1 MNTTKKYLL
10 AIFSIVLL
18 IACDNEAFFELERP
32 NQFPWVNVNE
42 LELGVREPYYLQN
55 REPWT
60 HAFGTMAL
68 KNFTESDIALFLPPI
83 RRSQCLRGILQP
95 GIQQGGTRLRDGR
108 DVRETVR
115 DGNRL

>member
-1 MNTTKKYLL
+1 M
-10 AIFSIVLL
+10 LL

-68 KNFTESDIALFLPPI
+68 KNFTESDIALFLPQFVGASASAAYYNREFNKAVPAYEMEG
-83 RRSQCLRGILQP
+83 RS
-95 GIQQGGTRLRDGR
+95 
-108 DVRETVR
+108 
-115 DGNRL
+115 

>member
-68 KNFTESDIALFLPPI
+68 KNFTESDIALFLPQFVGASASAAYYNREFNKAVPLT
-83 RRSQCLRGILQP
+83 RWKGRS
-95 GIQQGGTRLRDGR
+95 
-108 DVRETVR
+108 
-115 DGNRL
+115 